1 MNQTTEIRDIL
12 DRLNEE
18 QIKPVLTTEG
28 PVLVLAGAGSGKTT
42 VLIHRVANLLRFGRG
57 SAMAW
62 VYLAIVLAILTVVYL
77 IVDRFV
83 FYND

>member
-1 MNQTTEIRDIL
+1 MWDICF
-12 DRLNEE
+12 NE
-18 QIKPVLTTEG
+18 V
-28 PVLVLAGAGSGKTT
+28 
-42 VLIHRVANLLRFGRG
+42 RFGRG